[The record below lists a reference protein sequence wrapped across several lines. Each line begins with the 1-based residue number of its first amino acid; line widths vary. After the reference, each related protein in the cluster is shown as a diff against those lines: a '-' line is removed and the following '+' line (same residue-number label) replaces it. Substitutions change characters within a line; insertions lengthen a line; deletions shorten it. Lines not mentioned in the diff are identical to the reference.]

1 MKKRFRIK
9 KSVFG
14 AIFLATIL
22 WTYTTLKNEYVTFV
36 KIPLKVIMPNNR
48 AIENPIPRTLDIEV
62 KGKGWDIFNLM
73 FFNTSK
79 EIALDLSKQKLDKN
93 NFEVGRQQLLKSVR
107 YIGNLESIDALPD
120 NIEFRTGIS
129 GEYFVDIRP
138 TVRIRPKPGFILVDG
153 PFVEPSKVRI
163 KGNNKIVSKIEYWD
177 TENILISDV
186 ANQFRRKVPL
196 KDTLESIVAK
206 SRQSVYV
213 FGRLEQIAE
222 KTFYDIPITLI
233 NGKAEDYQIMPL
245 HFDVIIK
252 GGITA
257 ISQAQRSDIELILN
271 ADDIYSSKTATA
283 MVKAKLKGQVKL
295 SNPNLLYVY
304 AFKNSKDKDM
314 LDFATW

>member
-1 MKKRFRIK
+1 MKKKFKMK
-9 KSVFG
+9 KSIFG

-22 WTYTTLKNEYVTFV
+22 WTYITLKNEYVTFV

-48 AIENPIPRTLDIEV
+48 AIENPIPRSLDIEV

-73 FFNTSK
+73 YFNTSK

-107 YIGNLESIDALPD
+107 YVGNLESIDALPD

-129 GEYFVDIRP
+129 GEYFVDIKP
-138 TVRIRPKPGFILVDG
+138 TVSITPSPGFILVDG
-153 PFVEPSKVRI
+153 PYVEPTKVRI
-163 KGNNKIVSKIEYWD
+163 KGNDKIVSKIDYWE
-177 TENILISDV
+177 TENINIRDV

-213 FGRLEQIAE
+213 YGRLEQLAE
-222 KTFYDIPITLI
+222 KTFYDIPVTLI
-233 NGKAEDYQIMPL
+233 NGKAEDYQISPMR
-245 HFDVIIK
+245 FDVTVK

-257 ISQAQRSDIELILN
+257 ISLTQRSDIDLILN
-271 ADDIYSSKTATA
+271 VDDIYNSKTATA
-283 MVKAKLKGQVKL
+283 IVQAKLKGQIKL
-295 SNPNLLYVY
+295 SNPTLMYVY
-304 AFKNSKDKDM
+304 AFKNSNDKNM